1 MSRAP
6 VAVAALVAVLALTG
20 CFATGPQPED
30 AIPPALLASDLDIL
44 EASAGKGVDGF
55 SVNVSASVLVE
66 RDEISADDLREILRI
81 VVENTHITNINA
93 IAISARS
100 DETEEVNGFTTNVYI
115 DLVPAAEELGLD
127 DPDDGLGTIRAD
139 WDEVVTMLRETE

>member
-1 MSRAP
+1 MSRTPAAAIAL
-6 VAVAALVAVLALTG
+6 AVVLALTG
-20 CFATGPQPED
+20 CVATGPQPED

-44 EASAGKGVDGF
+44 EASADKGVDGF

-81 VVENTHITNINA
+81 VVENTHITNVNA
-93 IAISARS
+93 ISISARS
-100 DETEEVNGFTTNVYI
+100 DETEEVAGFTTNVYI

-139 WDEVVTMLRETE
+139 WDAVVTMLKKTG